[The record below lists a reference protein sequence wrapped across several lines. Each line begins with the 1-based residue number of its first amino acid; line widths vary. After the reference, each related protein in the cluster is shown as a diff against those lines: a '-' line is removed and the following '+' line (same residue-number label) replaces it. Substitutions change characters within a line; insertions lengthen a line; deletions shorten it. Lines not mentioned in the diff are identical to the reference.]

1 MDNKGSIEHHFQRQ
15 RDLLLMEY
23 EYEKSEFER
32 LSGEQGVMRRVARGQ
47 CWFPVRLGR
56 SYYNSLNRFVVEVAR
71 DEVADE
77 VDSAFEY
84 GCQVRFFYEALDGK
98 IIYRNF
104 PAMVSFCDGCHMA
117 VVLPSTSAL
126 KEIDGV
132 ARLGVD
138 LAFDETSFAAMREAL
153 DDVASAKGS
162 RLAEL
167 RDVLCGF
174 VAPGFRELQPM
185 MFPWL
190 NASQQRAVNKTLCCR
205 DVMVVHGPPGT
216 GKTTT
221 LVEAVYETLRR
232 EPQVMVC
239 AQSNA
244 AVDWICGKLIDRG
257 VPVLRV
263 GNPARVDDK
272 VLSATYERQ
281 FEAHPDY
288 PELWG
293 VRKAIREVAAGR
305 RRMSRAD
312 ASALSNRLHNL
323 RRRAVELEVK
333 IQVEIFESARV
344 VASTLVGSDNAV
356 LKGRRFTTL
365 YIDEAG
371 QALEA
376 ACWIAIRKADRV
388 IFAGDHCQLPPT
400 VKSVEAERA
409 GLSRSLMESVV
420 DKCRSAVELLTVQ
433 YRMNEA
439 IMRFSSDWFYGGRLQ
454 AAEEVKCRGI
464 LDFDS
469 PVEWLD
475 TSEMDFSAK
484 YVSATGG
491 RVNPDEGEFMLDSL
505 EAYIKRIGEK
515 RVEDENLDFAVISP
529 YKAQVSWLR
538 RNAKKRKVLRRLK
551 GKIAINTIDGFQGQ
565 ERDVVFI
572 SLVRSNDDG
581 KIGFLSDLRRMNV
594 AMTRA
599 RMKLVI
605 IGSAATLTRHPFYEK
620 LFLSQKKEN
629 GVKKVSEISD
639 GESMCCEKKLKKRV
653 KKDAEKFGGKG
664 KRQYLCNR
672 KSETDRW
679 S

>member
-1 MDNKGSIEHHFQRQ
+1 
-15 RDLLLMEY
+15 MEY

-71 DEVADE
+71 DEVADD

-84 GCQVRFFYEALDGK
+84 GRQVRFFYEALDGK

-104 PAMVSFCDGCHMA
+104 PAMVSFCDGGHMA

-185 MFPWL
+185 TFPWL

-257 VPVLRV
+257 VSVLRV

-293 VRKAIREVAAGR
+293 VRKAIREASAGR

-333 IQVEIFESARV
+333 IQVEIFESAHV

-356 LKGRRFTTL
+356 LKGHRFTTL

-469 PVEWLD
+469 PLEWLD
-475 TSEMDFSAK
+475 TSEMDFSEK

-505 EAYIKRIGEK
+505 EAYVKRIGEK

-538 RNAKKRKVLRRLK
+538 RNAKKRNVLRRLK

-639 GESMCCEKKLKKRV
+639 GESRCCEK
-653 KKDAEKFGGKG
+653 
-664 KRQYLCNR
+664 
-672 KSETDRW
+672 S
-679 S
+679 

>member
-1 MDNKGSIEHHFQRQ
+1 
-15 RDLLLMEY
+15 MEY

-71 DEVADE
+71 DEVADD

-84 GCQVRFFYEALDGK
+84 GRQVRFFYEALDGK

-104 PAMVSFCDGCHMA
+104 PAMVSFCDGGHMA

-132 ARLGVD
+132 ASLGVD

-185 MFPWL
+185 TFPWL

-244 AVDWICGKLIDRG
+244 VVDWICGKLIDRG

-293 VRKAIREVAAGR
+293 VRKAIREVVAGR

-312 ASALSNRLHNL
+312 ASALFNRLHNL

-333 IQVEIFESARV
+333 ILVEIFESARV

-475 TSEMDFSAK
+475 TSEMDFSEK

-538 RNAKKRKVLRRLK
+538 RNAKKRNVLRRLK

-629 GVKKVSEISD
+629 GVKKVSEISG
-639 GESMCCEKKLKKRV
+639 GESMCCEK
-653 KKDAEKFGGKG
+653 
-664 KRQYLCNR
+664 Y
-672 KSETDRW
+672 
-679 S
+679 

>member
-1 MDNKGSIEHHFQRQ
+1 
-15 RDLLLMEY
+15 MEY

-71 DEVADE
+71 DEVADD

-84 GCQVRFFYEALDGK
+84 GRQVRFFYEALDGK

-104 PAMVSFCDGCHMA
+104 PAMVSFCDGGHMA

-185 MFPWL
+185 TFPWL
-190 NASQQRAVNKTLCCR
+190 NASQQQAVNKTLCCR

-293 VRKAIREVAAGR
+293 VRKAIRELVAGR

-475 TSEMDFSAK
+475 TSEMDFSEK

-538 RNAKKRKVLRRLK
+538 RNAKKRNVLRRLK

-639 GESMCCEKKLKKRV
+639 GESMCC
-653 KKDAEKFGGKG
+653 GK
-664 KRQYLCNR
+664 
-672 KSETDRW
+672 S
-679 S
+679 

>member
-1 MDNKGSIEHHFQRQ
+1 
-15 RDLLLMEY
+15 MEY

-84 GCQVRFFYEALDGK
+84 GRQVRFFYEALDGK

-185 MFPWL
+185 TFPWL

-305 RRMSRAD
+305 RRMPRAD

-433 YRMNEA
+433 YRMNET

-475 TSEMDFSAK
+475 TSEMDFSEK

-505 EAYIKRIGEK
+505 
-515 RVEDENLDFAVISP
+515 
-529 YKAQVSWLR
+529 
-538 RNAKKRKVLRRLK
+538 
-551 GKIAINTIDGFQGQ
+551 
-565 ERDVVFI
+565 
-572 SLVRSNDDG
+572 
-581 KIGFLSDLRRMNV
+581 
-594 AMTRA
+594 
-599 RMKLVI
+599 
-605 IGSAATLTRHPFYEK
+605 
-620 LFLSQKKEN
+620 
-629 GVKKVSEISD
+629 
-639 GESMCCEKKLKKRV
+639 
-653 KKDAEKFGGKG
+653 
-664 KRQYLCNR
+664 
-672 KSETDRW
+672 
-679 S
+679 

>member
-1 MDNKGSIEHHFQRQ
+1 
-15 RDLLLMEY
+15 MEY

-71 DEVADE
+71 DEVADD

-84 GCQVRFFYEALDGK
+84 GRQVRFFYEALDGK

-104 PAMVSFCDGCHMA
+104 PAMVSFCDGGHMA

-185 MFPWL
+185 TFPWL

-293 VRKAIREVAAGR
+293 VRKAIREVSAGR

-433 YRMNEA
+433 YWMNEA

-475 TSEMDFSAK
+475 TSEMDFSEK

-620 LFLSQKKEN
+620 LFLSQEMEN

-639 GESMCCEKKLKKRV
+639 GESMCCEK
-653 KKDAEKFGGKG
+653 
-664 KRQYLCNR
+664 
-672 KSETDRW
+672 S
-679 S
+679 

>member
-1 MDNKGSIEHHFQRQ
+1 
-15 RDLLLMEY
+15 MEY

-84 GCQVRFFYEALDGK
+84 GRQVRFFYEALDGK

-104 PAMVSFCDGCHMA
+104 PAMVSFCDGGHMT

-185 MFPWL
+185 TFPWL

-293 VRKAIREVAAGR
+293 VRKAIREVSAGR

-312 ASALSNRLHNL
+312 ALALSNRLHNL

-475 TSEMDFSAK
+475 TSEMDFSEK

-538 RNAKKRKVLRRLK
+538 RNAKKRNILRRLK

-639 GESMCCEKKLKKRV
+639 GESMCCKK
-653 KKDAEKFGGKG
+653 
-664 KRQYLCNR
+664 
-672 KSETDRW
+672 S
-679 S
+679 

>member
-1 MDNKGSIEHHFQRQ
+1 
-15 RDLLLMEY
+15 
-23 EYEKSEFER
+23 
-32 LSGEQGVMRRVARGQ
+32 MRRVARGQ

-71 DEVADE
+71 DEVADD

-84 GCQVRFFYEALDGK
+84 GRQVRFFYEALDGK

-104 PAMVSFCDGCHMA
+104 QAMVSFCDGCHMA

-185 MFPWL
+185 TFPWL

-293 VRKAIREVAAGR
+293 VRKAIREVSAGR

-475 TSEMDFSAK
+475 TSEMDFSEK

-505 EAYIKRIGEK
+505 EAYIKRI
-515 RVEDENLDFAVISP
+515 
-529 YKAQVSWLR
+529 
-538 RNAKKRKVLRRLK
+538 
-551 GKIAINTIDGFQGQ
+551 
-565 ERDVVFI
+565 
-572 SLVRSNDDG
+572 
-581 KIGFLSDLRRMNV
+581 
-594 AMTRA
+594 
-599 RMKLVI
+599 
-605 IGSAATLTRHPFYEK
+605 
-620 LFLSQKKEN
+620 
-629 GVKKVSEISD
+629 
-639 GESMCCEKKLKKRV
+639 
-653 KKDAEKFGGKG
+653 
-664 KRQYLCNR
+664 
-672 KSETDRW
+672 
-679 S
+679 

>member
-1 MDNKGSIEHHFQRQ
+1 
-15 RDLLLMEY
+15 MEY

-71 DEVADE
+71 DEVADD

-84 GCQVRFFYEALDGK
+84 GRQVRFFYEALDGK

-104 PAMVSFCDGCHMA
+104 PAMVSFCDGGHMA

-138 LAFDETSFAAMREAL
+138 LAFDETSFAAIREAL

-185 MFPWL
+185 TFPWL

-312 ASALSNRLHNL
+312 ALALSNRLHNL

-333 IQVEIFESARV
+333 IQVEIFEGARV

-475 TSEMDFSAK
+475 TSEMDFSEK

-538 RNAKKRKVLRRLK
+538 RNAKKRNVLRRLK

-629 GVKKVSEISD
+629 GVKKVSEISG
-639 GESMCCEKKLKKRV
+639 GESMCCEK
-653 KKDAEKFGGKG
+653 
-664 KRQYLCNR
+664 
-672 KSETDRW
+672 S
-679 S
+679 

>member
-1 MDNKGSIEHHFQRQ
+1 
-15 RDLLLMEY
+15 
-23 EYEKSEFER
+23 
-32 LSGEQGVMRRVARGQ
+32 MRRVARGQ

-71 DEVADE
+71 DEVADD

-84 GCQVRFFYEALDGK
+84 GRQVRFFYEALDGK

-104 PAMVSFCDGCHMA
+104 PAMVSFCDGGHMA

-185 MFPWL
+185 TFPWL

-293 VRKAIREVAAGR
+293 VRKAIREVSAGR

-333 IQVEIFESARV
+333 IQVEIFEGARV

-475 TSEMDFSAK
+475 TSEMDFSEK

-538 RNAKKRKVLRRLK
+538 RNAKKRNVLRRLK

-629 GVKKVSEISD
+629 GVKKVYEISD
-639 GESMCCEKKLKKRV
+639 GESRCCEK
-653 KKDAEKFGGKG
+653 
-664 KRQYLCNR
+664 
-672 KSETDRW
+672 S
-679 S
+679 

>member
-1 MDNKGSIEHHFQRQ
+1 
-15 RDLLLMEY
+15 MEY

-84 GCQVRFFYEALDGK
+84 GRQVRFFYEALDGK

-104 PAMVSFCDGCHMA
+104 PAIVSFCDGCHMA

-153 DDVASAKGS
+153 DDVAAAKGS

-185 MFPWL
+185 TFPWL

-293 VRKAIREVAAGR
+293 VRKAIREVSAGR

-388 IFAGDHCQLPPT
+388 IFAGDHCQLSPT

-475 TSEMDFSAK
+475 TSEMDFSEK

-538 RNAKKRKVLRRLK
+538 RNAKKRNVLRRLK

-629 GVKKVSEISD
+629 RVKKVSEISD
-639 GESMCCEKKLKKRV
+639 GESMCCEK
-653 KKDAEKFGGKG
+653 
-664 KRQYLCNR
+664 
-672 KSETDRW
+672 S
-679 S
+679 

>member
-1 MDNKGSIEHHFQRQ
+1 MDNIGSIEHHFQRQ
-15 RDLLLMEY
+15 RDLLRMEY

-71 DEVADE
+71 DEVADD

-84 GCQVRFFYEALDGK
+84 GRQVRFFYEALDGK

-104 PAMVSFCDGCHMA
+104 PAMVSFCDGSYVA

-153 DDVASAKGS
+153 GDVASAKGS

-185 MFPWL
+185 TFPWL

-257 VPVLRV
+257 IPVLRV

-293 VRKAIREVAAGR
+293 VRKAIREVSAGR
-305 RRMSRAD
+305 RRVSRAD

-344 VASTLVGSDNAV
+344 VASTLVGSNNAV
-356 LKGRRFTTL
+356 LNGRRFTTL

-475 TSEMDFSAK
+475 TSEMDFAER
-484 YVSATGG
+484 YVSSTGG

-538 RNAKKRKVLRRLK
+538 RNAKKRNVLRRLK

-629 GVKKVSEISD
+629 GVKKVSEISN
-639 GESMCCEKKLKKRV
+639 GESMCCEK
-653 KKDAEKFGGKG
+653 
-664 KRQYLCNR
+664 
-672 KSETDRW
+672 S
-679 S
+679 

>member
-1 MDNKGSIEHHFQRQ
+1 
-15 RDLLLMEY
+15 
-23 EYEKSEFER
+23 
-32 LSGEQGVMRRVARGQ
+32 MRRVARGQ

-84 GCQVRFFYEALDGK
+84 GRQVRFFYEALDGK

-153 DDVASAKGS
+153 DDVAAAKGS

-185 MFPWL
+185 TFPWL

-293 VRKAIREVAAGR
+293 VRKAIREESPRR

-475 TSEMDFSAK
+475 TSEMDFS
-484 YVSATGG
+484 
-491 RVNPDEGEFMLDSL
+491 
-505 EAYIKRIGEK
+505 EK
-515 RVEDENLDFAVISP
+515 ICVGDR
-529 YKAQVSWLR
+529 
-538 RNAKKRKVLRRLK
+538 
-551 GKIAINTIDGFQGQ
+551 
-565 ERDVVFI
+565 
-572 SLVRSNDDG
+572 
-581 KIGFLSDLRRMNV
+581 
-594 AMTRA
+594 
-599 RMKLVI
+599 
-605 IGSAATLTRHPFYEK
+605 
-620 LFLSQKKEN
+620 
-629 GVKKVSEISD
+629 
-639 GESMCCEKKLKKRV
+639 
-653 KKDAEKFGGKG
+653 GKG
-664 KRQYLCNR
+664 Q
-672 KSETDRW
+672 S
-679 S
+679 

>member
-138 LAFDETSFAAMREAL
+138 LAFDETSFAAMRDAL

-185 MFPWL
+185 TFPWL

-475 TSEMDFSAK
+475 TSEMDFSEK

-538 RNAKKRKVLRRLK
+538 RNAKKRNVLRRLK

-629 GVKKVSEISD
+629 GVKKSFRNKWRRINA
-639 GESMCCEKKLKKRV
+639 L
-653 KKDAEKFGGKG
+653 
-664 KRQYLCNR
+664 
-672 KSETDRW
+672 
-679 S
+679 

>member
-1 MDNKGSIEHHFQRQ
+1 
-15 RDLLLMEY
+15 
-23 EYEKSEFER
+23 
-32 LSGEQGVMRRVARGQ
+32 MRRVARGQ

-71 DEVADE
+71 DEVADD

-84 GCQVRFFYEALDGK
+84 GRQVRFFYEALDGK

-104 PAMVSFCDGCHMA
+104 PAMVSFCDGGHMA

-138 LAFDETSFAAMREAL
+138 LAFDETSFAAMREVL

-185 MFPWL
+185 TFPWL

-333 IQVEIFESARV
+333 IQVEIFEGARV

-475 TSEMDFSAK
+475 TSEMDFSEK

-538 RNAKKRKVLRRLK
+538 RNAKKRNVLRRLK

-629 GVKKVSEISD
+629 GAKKVSGISG
-639 GESMCCEKKLKKRV
+639 GESMCCEK
-653 KKDAEKFGGKG
+653 
-664 KRQYLCNR
+664 
-672 KSETDRW
+672 S
-679 S
+679 

>member
-1 MDNKGSIEHHFQRQ
+1 
-15 RDLLLMEY
+15 MEY

-71 DEVADE
+71 DEVADD

-84 GCQVRFFYEALDGK
+84 GRQVRFFYEALDGK

-104 PAMVSFCDGCHMA
+104 QAMVSFCDGCHMA

-185 MFPWL
+185 TFPWL

-333 IQVEIFESARV
+333 IQVEIFEGARV

-475 TSEMDFSAK
+475 TSEMDFPEK

-538 RNAKKRKVLRRLK
+538 RNAKKRNVLRRLK

-639 GESMCCEKKLKKRV
+639 GESRCCEK
-653 KKDAEKFGGKG
+653 
-664 KRQYLCNR
+664 
-672 KSETDRW
+672 S
-679 S
+679 

>member
-1 MDNKGSIEHHFQRQ
+1 
-15 RDLLLMEY
+15 MEY

-71 DEVADE
+71 DEVADD

-84 GCQVRFFYEALDGK
+84 GRQVRFFYEALDGK

-104 PAMVSFCDGCHMA
+104 PAMVSFCDGGHMA

-185 MFPWL
+185 TFPWL

-312 ASALSNRLHNL
+312 ALALSNRLHNL

-333 IQVEIFESARV
+333 IQVEIFEGARV

-475 TSEMDFSAK
+475 TSEMDFSEK

-538 RNAKKRKVLRRLK
+538 RNAKKRNVLRRLK

-629 GVKKVSEISD
+629 GAKKVSGISG
-639 GESMCCEKKLKKRV
+639 GESMCCEK
-653 KKDAEKFGGKG
+653 
-664 KRQYLCNR
+664 
-672 KSETDRW
+672 S
-679 S
+679 

>member
-1 MDNKGSIEHHFQRQ
+1 
-15 RDLLLMEY
+15 MEY

-84 GCQVRFFYEALDGK
+84 GRQVRFFYEALDGK

-104 PAMVSFCDGCHMA
+104 PAIVSFCDGCHMA

-153 DDVASAKGS
+153 DDVAAAKGS

-185 MFPWL
+185 TFPWL

-293 VRKAIREVAAGR
+293 VRKAIREVSAGR

-475 TSEMDFSAK
+475 TSEMDFSEK

-505 EAYIKRIGEK
+505 EAYIKRIGEE

-538 RNAKKRKVLRRLK
+538 RNAKKRNVLRRLK

-629 GVKKVSEISD
+629 GVKKVSGISD
-639 GESMCCEKKLKKRV
+639 GESMCC
-653 KKDAEKFGGKG
+653 GK
-664 KRQYLCNR
+664 
-672 KSETDRW
+672 S
-679 S
+679 

>member
-1 MDNKGSIEHHFQRQ
+1 
-15 RDLLLMEY
+15 MEY

-71 DEVADE
+71 DEVADD

-84 GCQVRFFYEALDGK
+84 GRQVRFFYEALDGK

-104 PAMVSFCDGCHMA
+104 QAMVSFCDGCHMA

-185 MFPWL
+185 TFPWL

-293 VRKAIREVAAGR
+293 VRKAIREVSAGR

-475 TSEMDFSAK
+475 TSEMDFSEK

-538 RNAKKRKVLRRLK
+538 RNAKKRNVLRRLK

-629 GVKKVSEISD
+629 GVKKVSGISN
-639 GESMCCEKKLKKRV
+639 GESMCCEK
-653 KKDAEKFGGKG
+653 
-664 KRQYLCNR
+664 
-672 KSETDRW
+672 S
-679 S
+679 

>member
-1 MDNKGSIEHHFQRQ
+1 
-15 RDLLLMEY
+15 MEY

-84 GCQVRFFYEALDGK
+84 GRQVRFFYEALDGK

-104 PAMVSFCDGCHMA
+104 PAMVSFCDGGHMA

-132 ARLGVD
+132 ASLGVD

-185 MFPWL
+185 TFPWL

-293 VRKAIREVAAGR
+293 VRKAIREVSAGR

-469 PVEWLD
+469 PLEWLD
-475 TSEMDFSAK
+475 TSEMDFSEK

-491 RVNPDEGEFMLDSL
+491 RVNSDEGEFMLDSL

-538 RNAKKRKVLRRLK
+538 RNAKKRNVLRRLK

-639 GESMCCEKKLKKRV
+639 GESMCCEK
-653 KKDAEKFGGKG
+653 
-664 KRQYLCNR
+664 
-672 KSETDRW
+672 S
-679 S
+679 

>member
-1 MDNKGSIEHHFQRQ
+1 
-15 RDLLLMEY
+15 
-23 EYEKSEFER
+23 
-32 LSGEQGVMRRVARGQ
+32 MRRVARGQ

-84 GCQVRFFYEALDGK
+84 GRQVRFFYEALDGK

-104 PAMVSFCDGCHMA
+104 PAMVSFCDGGHMA

-185 MFPWL
+185 TFPWL

-232 EPQVMVC
+232 EPQGMVC

-293 VRKAIREVAAGR
+293 VRKAIREVSAGR

-475 TSEMDFSAK
+475 TSEMDFSEK

-491 RVNPDEGEFMLDSL
+491 RVNPGEGEFMLDSL

-529 YKAQVSWLR
+529 YKAQASWLR
-538 RNAKKRKVLRRLK
+538 RNAKKRNVLRRLK

-639 GESMCCEKKLKKRV
+639 GESMCCEK
-653 KKDAEKFGGKG
+653 
-664 KRQYLCNR
+664 
-672 KSETDRW
+672 S
-679 S
+679 

>member
-1 MDNKGSIEHHFQRQ
+1 
-15 RDLLLMEY
+15 MEY

-71 DEVADE
+71 DEVADD

-84 GCQVRFFYEALDGK
+84 GRQVRFFYEALDGK

-104 PAMVSFCDGCHMA
+104 PAMVSFCDGGHMA

-132 ARLGVD
+132 TRLGVD

-185 MFPWL
+185 TFPWL

-312 ASALSNRLHNL
+312 ALALSNRLHNL

-333 IQVEIFESARV
+333 IQVEIFEGARV

-475 TSEMDFSAK
+475 TSEMDFSEK

-538 RNAKKRKVLRRLK
+538 RNAKKRNVLRRLK

-629 GVKKVSEISD
+629 GVKKVSEISG
-639 GESMCCEKKLKKRV
+639 GESMCCEK
-653 KKDAEKFGGKG
+653 
-664 KRQYLCNR
+664 
-672 KSETDRW
+672 S
-679 S
+679 

>member
-15 RDLLLMEY
+15 RDLFRMEY

-56 SYYNSLNRFVVEVAR
+56 SYYNSLNRFLVEVAR

-84 GCQVRFFYEALDGK
+84 GRQVRFFYEALDGK

-104 PAMVSFCDGCHMA
+104 PAMVSFCDGSHMA

-138 LAFDETSFAAMREAL
+138 LAFDETSFAAMRDAL

-185 MFPWL
+185 TFPWL

-244 AVDWICGKLIDRG
+244 AVDLICGKLIDRG

-293 VRKAIREVAAGR
+293 VRKAIREVSAGR

-344 VASTLVGSDNAV
+344 VASTLVGSNNAV
-356 LKGRRFTTL
+356 LNGRRFTTL

-371 QALEA
+371 QALET

-475 TSEMDFSAK
+475 TSEMDFSEK

-538 RNAKKRKVLRRLK
+538 RNAKKRNVLRRLK

-639 GESMCCEKKLKKRV
+639 GESMCCEK
-653 KKDAEKFGGKG
+653 
-664 KRQYLCNR
+664 C
-672 KSETDRW
+672 
-679 S
+679 

>member
-1 MDNKGSIEHHFQRQ
+1 
-15 RDLLLMEY
+15 MEY

-32 LSGEQGVMRRVARGQ
+32 LSGERGVMRRVARGQ

-71 DEVADE
+71 DEVADD

-84 GCQVRFFYEALDGK
+84 GRQVRFFYEALDGK

-104 PAMVSFCDGCHMA
+104 PAMVSFCDGGHMA

-185 MFPWL
+185 TFPWL

-293 VRKAIREVAAGR
+293 VRKAIREVSAGR

-312 ASALSNRLHNL
+312 ALALSNRLHNL

-333 IQVEIFESARV
+333 IQVEIFEGARV

-356 LKGRRFTTL
+356 LKGRRFITL

-439 IMRFSSDWFYGGRLQ
+439 IMRFSSDWFYGGCLQ

-475 TSEMDFSAK
+475 TSEMDFSEK

-538 RNAKKRKVLRRLK
+538 RNAKKRNVLRRLK

-629 GVKKVSEISD
+629 GAKKVSGISG
-639 GESMCCEKKLKKRV
+639 GESMCCEK
-653 KKDAEKFGGKG
+653 
-664 KRQYLCNR
+664 
-672 KSETDRW
+672 S
-679 S
+679 

>member
-15 RDLLLMEY
+15 RDLLRMEY

-84 GCQVRFFYEALDGK
+84 GRQVRFFYEALDGK

-104 PAMVSFCDGCHMA
+104 PAMVSFCDGGHMA

-185 MFPWL
+185 TFPWL

-232 EPQVMVC
+232 EPQGMVC

-293 VRKAIREVAAGR
+293 VRKAIREVSAGR

-475 TSEMDFSAK
+475 TSEMDFSEK

-491 RVNPDEGEFMLDSL
+491 RVNPGEGEFMLDSL

-529 YKAQVSWLR
+529 YKAQASWLR
-538 RNAKKRKVLRRLK
+538 RNAKKRNVLRRLK

-639 GESMCCEKKLKKRV
+639 GESMCCEK
-653 KKDAEKFGGKG
+653 
-664 KRQYLCNR
+664 
-672 KSETDRW
+672 S
-679 S
+679 

>member
-1 MDNKGSIEHHFQRQ
+1 
-15 RDLLLMEY
+15 
-23 EYEKSEFER
+23 
-32 LSGEQGVMRRVARGQ
+32 MRRVARGQ

-71 DEVADE
+71 DEVADD

-84 GCQVRFFYEALDGK
+84 GRQVRFFYEALDGK

-104 PAMVSFCDGCHMA
+104 PAMVSFCDGGHMA

-138 LAFDETSFAAMREAL
+138 LAFDETSFAAMCEAL

-185 MFPWL
+185 TFPWL

-293 VRKAIREVAAGR
+293 VRKAIREVSAGR

-475 TSEMDFSAK
+475 TSEMDFSEK

-491 RVNPDEGEFMLDSL
+491 RVNPGEGEFMLDSL

-620 LFLSQKKEN
+620 LFLSQKKGN
-629 GVKKVSEISD
+629 GVKKVSGISN
-639 GESMCCEKKLKKRV
+639 GESMCCEK
-653 KKDAEKFGGKG
+653 
-664 KRQYLCNR
+664 
-672 KSETDRW
+672 S
-679 S
+679 

>member
-1 MDNKGSIEHHFQRQ
+1 
-15 RDLLLMEY
+15 
-23 EYEKSEFER
+23 
-32 LSGEQGVMRRVARGQ
+32 MRRVARGQ

-84 GCQVRFFYEALDGK
+84 GRQVRFFYEALDGK

-104 PAMVSFCDGCHMA
+104 PAMVSFCDGGHMA

-153 DDVASAKGS
+153 DDVAAAKGS

-185 MFPWL
+185 TFPWL

-293 VRKAIREVAAGR
+293 VRKAIREVSAGR

-475 TSEMDFSAK
+475 TSEMDFSEK

-538 RNAKKRKVLRRLK
+538 RNAKKRNVLRRLK

-629 GVKKVSEISD
+629 VVKKVSEISD
-639 GESMCCEKKLKKRV
+639 GESMCC
-653 KKDAEKFGGKG
+653 GK
-664 KRQYLCNR
+664 
-672 KSETDRW
+672 S
-679 S
+679 

>member
-1 MDNKGSIEHHFQRQ
+1 
-15 RDLLLMEY
+15 MEY

-84 GCQVRFFYEALDGK
+84 GRQVRFFYEALDGK

-185 MFPWL
+185 TFPWL

-293 VRKAIREVAAGR
+293 VRKAIREVSAGR

-475 TSEMDFSAK
+475 TSEMDFSEK

-538 RNAKKRKVLRRLK
+538 RNAKKRNVLRRLK

-629 GVKKVSEISD
+629 GVKKVSGISD
-639 GESMCCEKKLKKRV
+639 GESRCCEK
-653 KKDAEKFGGKG
+653 
-664 KRQYLCNR
+664 
-672 KSETDRW
+672 S
-679 S
+679 

>member
-293 VRKAIREVAAGR
+293 VRKAIREVSAGR

-475 TSEMDFSAK
+475 TSEMDFSEK

-538 RNAKKRKVLRRLK
+538 RNAKKRNVLRRLK

-639 GESMCCEKKLKKRV
+639 GESMCCEK
-653 KKDAEKFGGKG
+653 
-664 KRQYLCNR
+664 
-672 KSETDRW
+672 S
-679 S
+679 

>member
-1 MDNKGSIEHHFQRQ
+1 
-15 RDLLLMEY
+15 
-23 EYEKSEFER
+23 
-32 LSGEQGVMRRVARGQ
+32 MRRVARGQ

-71 DEVADE
+71 DEVADD

-84 GCQVRFFYEALDGK
+84 GRQVRFFYEALDGK

-104 PAMVSFCDGCHMA
+104 PAMVSFCDGGHMA

-138 LAFDETSFAAMREAL
+138 LAFDETSFAAIREAL

-185 MFPWL
+185 TFPWL

-312 ASALSNRLHNL
+312 ALALSNRLHNL

-333 IQVEIFESARV
+333 IQVEIFEGARV

-475 TSEMDFSAK
+475 TSEMDFSEK

-538 RNAKKRKVLRRLK
+538 RNAKKRNVLRRLK

-629 GVKKVSEISD
+629 GVKKVSEISG
-639 GESMCCEKKLKKRV
+639 GESMCCEK
-653 KKDAEKFGGKG
+653 
-664 KRQYLCNR
+664 
-672 KSETDRW
+672 S
-679 S
+679 

>member
-1 MDNKGSIEHHFQRQ
+1 
-15 RDLLLMEY
+15 MEY

-71 DEVADE
+71 DEVADD

-84 GCQVRFFYEALDGK
+84 GRQVRFFYEALDGK

-104 PAMVSFCDGCHMA
+104 PAMVSFCDGGHMA

-185 MFPWL
+185 TFPWL

-475 TSEMDFSAK
+475 TSEMDFSEK

-538 RNAKKRKVLRRLK
+538 RNAKKRNVLRRLK

-639 GESMCCEKKLKKRV
+639 GESRCCEK
-653 KKDAEKFGGKG
+653 
-664 KRQYLCNR
+664 
-672 KSETDRW
+672 S
-679 S
+679 

>member
-71 DEVADE
+71 DEVADD

-84 GCQVRFFYEALDGK
+84 GRQVRFFYEALDGK

-104 PAMVSFCDGCHMA
+104 PAMVSFCDGGHMA

-132 ARLGVD
+132 AHLGVD

-185 MFPWL
+185 TFPWL
-190 NASQQRAVNKTLCCR
+190 NASQQQAVNKTLCCR

-293 VRKAIREVAAGR
+293 VRKAIREVSAGR

-323 RRRAVELEVK
+323 RHRAVELEVK

-475 TSEMDFSAK
+475 TSEMDFSEK

-538 RNAKKRKVLRRLK
+538 RNAKKRNVLRRLK

-629 GVKKVSEISD
+629 VVKKVSEISD
-639 GESMCCEKKLKKRV
+639 GESMCCEK
-653 KKDAEKFGGKG
+653 
-664 KRQYLCNR
+664 
-672 KSETDRW
+672 S
-679 S
+679 

>member
-1 MDNKGSIEHHFQRQ
+1 
-15 RDLLLMEY
+15 MEY

-71 DEVADE
+71 DEVADD

-84 GCQVRFFYEALDGK
+84 GRQVRFFYEALDGK

-104 PAMVSFCDGCHMA
+104 PAMVSFCDGGHMA

-185 MFPWL
+185 TFPWL

-263 GNPARVDDK
+263 ENPARVDDK
-272 VLSATYERQ
+272 VLSVTYERQ

-293 VRKAIREVAAGR
+293 VRKAIREVSAGR

-333 IQVEIFESARV
+333 IQVEIFEGARV

-475 TSEMDFSAK
+475 TSEMDFSEK

-538 RNAKKRKVLRRLK
+538 RNAKKRNVLRRLK

-620 LFLSQKKEN
+620 LFLSQNKEN
-629 GVKKVSEISD
+629 GVKKVSGISD
-639 GESMCCEKKLKKRV
+639 GESMCCEK
-653 KKDAEKFGGKG
+653 
-664 KRQYLCNR
+664 
-672 KSETDRW
+672 S
-679 S
+679 

>member
-1 MDNKGSIEHHFQRQ
+1 
-15 RDLLLMEY
+15 MEY

-71 DEVADE
+71 DEVADD

-84 GCQVRFFYEALDGK
+84 GRQVRFFYEALDGK

-104 PAMVSFCDGCHMA
+104 PAMVSFCDGGHMA

-132 ARLGVD
+132 AHLGVD
-138 LAFDETSFAAMREAL
+138 LAFDETSFAAMCEAL

-185 MFPWL
+185 TFPWL

-333 IQVEIFESARV
+333 IQVEIFEGARV

-475 TSEMDFSAK
+475 TSEMDFSEK

-538 RNAKKRKVLRRLK
+538 RNAKKRNVLRRLK

-629 GVKKVSEISD
+629 GVKKVSEISG
-639 GESMCCEKKLKKRV
+639 GESMCCEK
-653 KKDAEKFGGKG
+653 
-664 KRQYLCNR
+664 
-672 KSETDRW
+672 S
-679 S
+679 

>member
-1 MDNKGSIEHHFQRQ
+1 
-15 RDLLLMEY
+15 MEY

-32 LSGEQGVMRRVARGQ
+32 LSGEQGVMRRVAHGQ

-71 DEVADE
+71 DEVADD

-84 GCQVRFFYEALDGK
+84 GRQVRFFYEALDGK

-104 PAMVSFCDGCHMA
+104 PAMVSFCDGGHMA

-153 DDVASAKGS
+153 DDVAAAKGS

-185 MFPWL
+185 TFPWL

-221 LVEAVYETLRR
+221 LVEVVYETLRR

-244 AVDWICGKLIDRG
+244 AVDWICEKLIDRG

-293 VRKAIREVAAGR
+293 VRKAIREVSAGR

-475 TSEMDFSAK
+475 TSEMDFSEK

-515 RVEDENLDFAVISP
+515 RIEDENLDFAVISP

-538 RNAKKRKVLRRLK
+538 RNAKKRNVLRRLK

-605 IGSAATLTRHPFYEK
+605 IGSAVTLTRHPFYEK

-629 GVKKVSEISD
+629 GAKKVSEISG
-639 GESMCCEKKLKKRV
+639 GESRRCEK
-653 KKDAEKFGGKG
+653 
-664 KRQYLCNR
+664 
-672 KSETDRW
+672 S
-679 S
+679 

>member
-1 MDNKGSIEHHFQRQ
+1 
-15 RDLLLMEY
+15 MEY

-71 DEVADE
+71 DEVADD

-84 GCQVRFFYEALDGK
+84 GRQVRFFYEALDGK

-104 PAMVSFCDGCHMA
+104 PAMVSFCDGGHMA

-185 MFPWL
+185 AFPWL

-475 TSEMDFSAK
+475 TSEMDFSEK

-491 RVNPDEGEFMLDSL
+491 RVNPDEGEFILDSL

-515 RVEDENLDFAVISP
+515 CVEDENLDFAVISP

-538 RNAKKRKVLRRLK
+538 RNAKKRNVLRRLK

-629 GVKKVSEISD
+629 GVKKVSGISD
-639 GESMCCEKKLKKRV
+639 GESMCCEK
-653 KKDAEKFGGKG
+653 
-664 KRQYLCNR
+664 
-672 KSETDRW
+672 S
-679 S
+679 

>member
-1 MDNKGSIEHHFQRQ
+1 
-15 RDLLLMEY
+15 
-23 EYEKSEFER
+23 
-32 LSGEQGVMRRVARGQ
+32 MRRVARGQ

-71 DEVADE
+71 DEVADD

-84 GCQVRFFYEALDGK
+84 GRQVRFFYEALDGK

-104 PAMVSFCDGCHMA
+104 PAMVSFCDGGHMA

-185 MFPWL
+185 TFPWL

-333 IQVEIFESARV
+333 IQVEIFEGARV
-344 VASTLVGSDNAV
+344 VVSTLVGSDNAV

-475 TSEMDFSAK
+475 TSEMDFSEK

-538 RNAKKRKVLRRLK
+538 RNAKKRNVLRRLK

-605 IGSAATLTRHPFYEK
+605 IGSAVTLTRHPFYEK

-629 GVKKVSEISD
+629 GVKKVSEISG
-639 GESMCCEKKLKKRV
+639 GESMCCEK
-653 KKDAEKFGGKG
+653 
-664 KRQYLCNR
+664 
-672 KSETDRW
+672 S
-679 S
+679 

>member
-1 MDNKGSIEHHFQRQ
+1 
-15 RDLLLMEY
+15 
-23 EYEKSEFER
+23 
-32 LSGEQGVMRRVARGQ
+32 MRRVARGQ

-71 DEVADE
+71 DEVADD

-84 GCQVRFFYEALDGK
+84 GRQVRFFYEALDGK

-104 PAMVSFCDGCHMA
+104 PAMVSFCDGGHMA

-126 KEIDGV
+126 KEIGGV

-185 MFPWL
+185 TFPWL

-333 IQVEIFESARV
+333 IQVEIFEGARV

-475 TSEMDFSAK
+475 TSEMDFSEK

-538 RNAKKRKVLRRLK
+538 RNAKKRNVLRRLK

-629 GVKKVSEISD
+629 GVKKVSEISG
-639 GESMCCEKKLKKRV
+639 GESRCCEK
-653 KKDAEKFGGKG
+653 
-664 KRQYLCNR
+664 
-672 KSETDRW
+672 S
-679 S
+679 

>member
-1 MDNKGSIEHHFQRQ
+1 
-15 RDLLLMEY
+15 MEY

-47 CWFPVRLGR
+47 CWFPVRLGH

-71 DEVADE
+71 DEVADD

-84 GCQVRFFYEALDGK
+84 GRQVRFFYEALDGK

-104 PAMVSFCDGCHMA
+104 PAMVSFCDGGHMA

-153 DDVASAKGS
+153 GDVASAKGS

-475 TSEMDFSAK
+475 TSEMDFSEK

-491 RVNPDEGEFMLDSL
+491 RVNPDEGEFMLDSF

-538 RNAKKRKVLRRLK
+538 RNAKKRNVLRRLK

-639 GESMCCEKKLKKRV
+639 GESMCCEK
-653 KKDAEKFGGKG
+653 
-664 KRQYLCNR
+664 
-672 KSETDRW
+672 S
-679 S
+679 

>member
-1 MDNKGSIEHHFQRQ
+1 
-15 RDLLLMEY
+15 MEY

-71 DEVADE
+71 DEVADD

-84 GCQVRFFYEALDGK
+84 GRQVRFFYEALDGK

-104 PAMVSFCDGCHMA
+104 PAMVSFCDGGHMA

-185 MFPWL
+185 TFPWL

-305 RRMSRAD
+305 RRMPRAD

-475 TSEMDFSAK
+475 TSEMDFSEK

-491 RVNPDEGEFMLDSL
+491 RVNPDEGESMLDSL

-538 RNAKKRKVLRRLK
+538 RNAKKRNVLRRLK

-629 GVKKVSEISD
+629 GVKKVSEISG
-639 GESMCCEKKLKKRV
+639 GESMCCEK
-653 KKDAEKFGGKG
+653 G
-664 KRQYLCNR
+664 
-672 KSETDRW
+672 
-679 S
+679 